1 MDIFRKYLAIIFLSV
16 IYNNAYAASFFDFLD
31 DLPTQTNKLI
41 AAKQFASDSEKIE
54 IVNKFFNKKI
64 SYNSDKFNWEMDDY
78 LAKPEE
84 VLKLGSGDCDDYAI
98 VKYDTLKKMGISPEQ
113 MVLMYV
119 FTDYN
124 KKLEGHMTL
133 GVYSKEHGDYLVLD
147 NMMNEILP
155 FKKRKDLTLVFG
167 FSAFGVWTGNFSIFN
182 ASYSELPDVS
192 VKEFMSVLQ

>member
-1 MDIFRKYLAIIFLSV
+1 MDIFRKYLAVIFLSV
-16 IYNNAYAASFFDFLD
+16 ICHNAYATSFFDFLD

-41 AAKQFASDSEKIE
+41 AAKQFASASEKIE

-64 SYNSDKFNWEMDDY
+64 AYNSDRLNWELDDY
-78 LAKPEE
+78 LAKPAEI
-84 VLKLGSGDCDDYAI
+84 LKLGSGDCDDYAI
-98 VKYDTLKKMGISPEQ
+98 VKYDTLKKMGIPTEQ

-133 GVYSKEHGDYLVLD
+133 GVYSEEHSDYLVLD

-182 ASYSELPDVS
+182 AGYYELPQIM
-192 VKEFMSVLQ
+192 VKEYLSVLQ